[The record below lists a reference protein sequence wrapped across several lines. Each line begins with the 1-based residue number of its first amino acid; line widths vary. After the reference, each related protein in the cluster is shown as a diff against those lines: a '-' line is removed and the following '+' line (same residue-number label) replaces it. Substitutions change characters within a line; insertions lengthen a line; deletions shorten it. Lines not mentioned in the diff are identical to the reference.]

1 MAEQA
6 KAKRRAT
13 DELKKQNEAEPYKL
27 KTAKGY
33 FWTFGNG
40 ELVAYVYSSSRS
52 DLPLR
57 YLCTE
62 RALKYRQSIPPCGVE
77 IPGGSSIE

>member
-13 DELKKQNEAEPYKL
+13 DELKKQNEAEPYKI

-57 YLCTE
+57 YLCATFAPRE
-62 RALKYRQSIPPCGVE
+62 R
-77 IPGGSSIE
+77 